1 MSRNQT
7 VSRPISASFLVKKKW
22 PTLVSPRSMSSI
34 TKTFA
39 ATCNWLSLF
48 TAVEVVV
55 AVAAVAALGVAA
67 GAAAAVVAAAAAYVG
82 DGAASADLP
91 RNLRPQTAFHIA
103 GH

>member
-1 MSRNQT
+1 
-7 VSRPISASFLVKKKW
+7 
-22 PTLVSPRSMSSI
+22 MSSI

-48 TAVEVVV
+48 TAAEV
-55 AVAAVAALGVAA
+55 VAAVAALGVAA